1 MIRFAAALVGTL
13 AIALLVAAC
22 AAPAERRDWQARL
35 GGDNVVLLGEVHDNH
50 ELLRL
55 RLAVL
60 ERAFAA
66 GWRPAI
72 VMEQFDRDRQG
83 DIERARRERPDD
95 AQHVIDLAVP
105 AKSGWDWDDYRP
117 FVALALAYRVP
128 LVAANVSGADTARIV
143 RGGYAAVFDAAT
155 IAALDLE
162 RPIDPAWQAAQEHEI
177 DVGHCNALPRDVWPR
192 MARAQYARDAVMA
205 QMLREHAAH
214 GAVLLAGNGHARRD
228 LGVPRWLALDPARVL
243 SVGFLEDDS
252 AMPAAAFDAIVRA
265 PAAARDDPCK
275 RFAQPS
281 LRVSAARSH
290 SPVASSWRST

>member
-1 MIRFAAALVGTL
+1 MIRIVVALACAFA
-13 AIALLVAAC
+13 VAAC
-22 AAPAERRDWQARL
+22 ASPAERTDWQARL
-35 GGDNVVLLGEVHDNH
+35 SGDGVVLLGEVHDNH

-60 ERAFAA
+60 ERAFVA

-72 VMEQFDRDRQG
+72 VMEQFDRDRQA

-105 AKSGWDWDDYRP
+105 AKNGWDWDDYRP
-117 FVALALAYRVP
+117 FVALALSYRVP
-128 LVAANVSGADTARIV
+128 LVAANVSAADTARIV
-143 RGGYAAVFDAAT
+143 RGGYGAVFDPAT
-155 IAALDLE
+155 IAALGLG
-162 RPIDPAWQAAQEHEI
+162 RTIDSAWQAAQEHEI

-192 MARAQYARDAVMA
+192 MARAQYARDAFMA

-228 LGVPRWLALDPARVL
+228 LGVPRWLALDPARIF
-243 SVGFLEDDS
+243 SVGFLENDS
-252 AMPAAAFDAIVRA
+252 VLPAGAFDAIVRA
-265 PAAARDDPCK
+265 PAAVRDDPCK

-290 SPVASSWRST
+290 SPVASSWRRT